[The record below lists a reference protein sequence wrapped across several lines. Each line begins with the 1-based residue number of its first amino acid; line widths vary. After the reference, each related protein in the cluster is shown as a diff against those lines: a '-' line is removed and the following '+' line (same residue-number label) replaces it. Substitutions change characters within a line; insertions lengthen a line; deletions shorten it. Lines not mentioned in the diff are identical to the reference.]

1 MACTASNLAPIA
13 KAVIT
18 GGGRTRWRLRTTRSD
33 IDRTHTGQ
41 NKDGIHREN
50 VYMCIGEEVEDGAHC
65 LGVVCWMKRV
75 QKERAKDGT
84 LRIRRLPT
92 AKTTLGELVLDQEI

>member
-18 GGGRTRWRLRTTRSD
+18 GGGRTRWRLRTNRSD

-65 LGVVCWMKRV
+65 LGVVCWMKR
-75 QKERAKDGT
+75 KER
-84 LRIRRLPT
+84 RIVHSLVVRQLPRPRL
-92 AKTTLGELVLDQEI
+92 AN